1 MELGMPPKRKA
12 ERKTKKDLMVGM
24 LREAILSGELAPGER
39 LLQEE
44 LAERFE
50 VSPTP
55 VREAIQQLVA
65 EGVLSHSPYKG
76 VQVAEVEVDAVQE
89 IYLIR
94 AALEG
99 LATRLATPNLKISTL
114 QRLNGIQS
122 EINDQVARGEIAPI
136 RKLNYDFHMLIYS
149 AAEAPQLFQLIK
161 GLWVKTPWDTLYVIP
176 GRPVNMLD
184 EHKLIIDA
192 ISRGDA
198 VLAGQHMQSHIEI
211 VRASLVKFLSEKAGL
226 TAQPE

>member
-1 MELGMPPKRKA
+1 MPPKRKA

-76 VQVAEVEVDAVQE
+76 VQVAEVEVEAVQE

-99 LATRLATPNLKISTL
+99 LATRLAVPNLKISDL
-114 QRLNGIQS
+114 QHLKGLQV
-122 EINDQVARGEIAPI
+122 EIKEQVAKGEIAPI
-136 RKLNYDFHMLIYS
+136 RKLNYDFHMIIYS
-149 AAEAPQLFQLIK
+149 AAESPQLFQLIK
-161 GLWVKTPWDTLYVIP
+161 GLWVRTPWDTLFVIP
-176 GRPVNMLD
+176 DRSTNMIA
-184 EHKLIIDA
+184 EHQLIIDA
-192 ISRGDA
+192 ISSGIGD
-198 VLAGQHMQSHIEI
+198 LAGKYMQAHIEI
-211 VRASLVKFLSEKAGL
+211 VRTALMGFLS
-226 TAQPE
+226 